1 VPLLIRLRSG
11 DDVDALLPVLAE
23 SHRIDRYPLMA
34 EHVNAAWLTEKGDPA
49 WVAEL
54 DGAVVGHAAVAG
66 APTKPLELT
75 RLVVS
80 SAARGHGVAA
90 ALLDAVER
98 HAASVGSALFLEVL
112 EHNSAAMRL
121 YERRGWLAT
130 SSVEV
135 DWFGPD
141 GPRPVMRR
149 YVKP

>member
-1 VPLLIRLRSG
+1 MS
-11 DDVDALLPVLAE
+11 VLAE
-23 SHRIDRYPLMA
+23 SHRTDRYPLMG
-34 EHVNAAWLTEKGDPA
+34 EHVRAAWLIEKGSPA

-54 DGAVVGHAAVAG
+54 DGVVVGHAAVAG
-66 APTKPLELT
+66 NPTEPLELT

-90 ALLDAVER
+90 ALLDVVER
-98 HAASVGSALFLEVL
+98 HAASAGSSLFLEVL

-121 YERRGWLAT
+121 YERRGWLAA
-130 SSVEV
+130 SSAEV